1 MDGSRRG
8 GGGDA
13 SEAKH
18 KARCAIA
25 DDFGIAVEQF
35 DLGVPCP
42 GRGDA
47 EPADS
52 LQPQMLGD
60 VRGAEG
66 AAQALAGKPFLAS
79 PLTM

>member
-1 MDGSRRG
+1 
-8 GGGDA
+8 
-13 SEAKH
+13 
-18 KARCAIA
+18 
-25 DDFGIAVEQF
+25 
-35 DLGVPCP
+35 VPCP